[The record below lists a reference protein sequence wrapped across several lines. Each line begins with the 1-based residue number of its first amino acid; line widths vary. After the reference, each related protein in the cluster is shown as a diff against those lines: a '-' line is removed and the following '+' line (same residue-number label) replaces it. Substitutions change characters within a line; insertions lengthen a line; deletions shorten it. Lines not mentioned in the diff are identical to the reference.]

1 MTRFSIAKN
10 FKIDD
15 YQSWFCW
22 IKRGIGFSN
31 NVHVGFDKVGTQIN
45 IWTHKT

>member
-1 MTRFSIAKN
+1 MTRFSIAKK

-15 YQSWFCW
+15 YQSCFCW
-22 IKRGIGFSN
+22 IKRRNGINN
-31 NVHVGFDKVGTQIN
+31 NVHVGFDKTGTQIN